1 MSVSASDIEVKKI
14 AANSMKLDEIY
25 SLPKNSENA
34 TDGDKFQNWD
44 QSAELLGNKIPLVTI
59 NGYNVS
65 RYMDTFDLSL
75 NGFLPVLRFSFDALD
90 ASFISI
96 NYPKDGDLVSVYIK
110 TNIDVYLPLRMDF
123 NVLSV
128 HSELT
133 SKVSETGY
141 DPKGM
146 GRNMRFTI
154 LAECRIPGLYTHR
167 SRSFG
172 AQTSFDTLLDVAQEI
187 GLGFSSNEST
197 TDDLMTWLCPNY
209 SYYDFIKDICQ
220 NSFKDDRSFFDVF
233 VDCYYNLNFINLGT
247 QFEFERNPETDV
259 MIVPGK
265 SSNTNTGDTAFPNGD
280 PGTPQKRKLLLTN
293 ETKPGEIPFGIAG
306 YILISSSGQRAN
318 KTGYF
323 TELSFYDEQQVN
335 SDLEQKV
342 VRYSIESTT
351 SETVP
356 DGVIL
361 QKGRARED
369 IYLEEKRI
377 EWLGVLNTYSDN
389 NPGVHANY
397 LHAYYQN
404 SMNMEDVTKFTL
416 RIEIESYFPG
426 IYRGQVLP
434 VSIYVFDTDGA
445 RKMNSGELENNK
457 LQETNQVVL
466 DEFLSGVYVVMG
478 MNVTYDSRGIRQV
491 LNLCK
496 RSWKINTS
504 GIAQKYSPANNA
516 G

>member
-1 MSVSASDIEVKKI
+1 
-14 AANSMKLDEIY
+14 
-25 SLPKNSENA
+25 
-34 TDGDKFQNWD
+34 
-44 QSAELLGNKIPLVTI
+44 
-59 NGYNVS
+59 
-65 RYMDTFDLSL
+65 
-75 NGFLPVLRFSFDALD
+75 
-90 ASFISI
+90 
-96 NYPKDGDLVSVYIK
+96 
-110 TNIDVYLPLRMDF
+110 
-123 NVLSV
+123 
-128 HSELT
+128 
-133 SKVSETGY
+133 
-141 DPKGM
+141 
-146 GRNMRFTI
+146 
-154 LAECRIPGLYTHR
+154 
-167 SRSFG
+167 
-172 AQTSFDTLLDVAQEI
+172 
-187 GLGFSSNEST
+187 
-197 TDDLMTWLCPNY
+197 
-209 SYYDFIKDICQ
+209 
-220 NSFKDDRSFFDVF
+220 
-233 VDCYYNLNFINLGT
+233 
-247 QFEFERNPETDV
+247 

-416 RIEIESYFPG
+416 RIELESYFPG